1 MHGAALAIISAC
13 VPEPASMLHRTLAL
27 ALLFA
32 PTIAEAQLCEGQSA
46 AIAPDGRA
54 FGHLPYGDAPE
65 TELVTLPSEYSVG
78 NPCVVR
84 ADMLPDLLRLFAAAQ
99 GDPAVMGQLRA
110 LSCHRSIA
118 RQRGVF
124 CRGETSNPADRAISV
139 APPGYSEHST
149 GYALDFAVRPANGC
163 PDAEACMAATPAA
176 RWLRTNAPRFGFEQS
191 FPGGN
196 KQHVKW
202 EPWHWRWVG
211 ATSSTLGAAKARFVF
226 SRARTQ
232 YPADPGIVALVLKVA
247 TQPPVPAQDLP
258 KVVSGKKKR
267 R

>member
-1 MHGAALAIISAC
+1 
-13 VPEPASMLHRTLAL
+13 MLHRIVAL
-27 ALLFA
+27 VLVLA
-32 PTIAEAQLCEGQSA
+32 PTVAEAQLCEGQSA

-65 TELVTLPSEYSVG
+65 SELVTLPSEYSVG

-99 GDPAVMGQLRA
+99 GDPSVMGQLRA
-110 LSCHRSIA
+110 LSCQRSIA
-118 RQRGVF
+118 RQRSVF
-124 CRGETSNPADRAISV
+124 CRGETSSAADRAISV

-176 RWLRTNAPRFGFEQS
+176 RWLRLNAPRFGFEQS

-211 ATSSTLGAAKARFVF
+211 ASESATGAAKARFVF
-226 SRARTQ
+226 ARARRL
-232 YPADPGIVALVLKVA
+232 YPADPGVVPLVVKFSAPPPLPTPVA
-247 TQPPVPAQDLP
+247 PPP
-258 KVVSGKKKR
+258 SRSKKKR

>member
-1 MHGAALAIISAC
+1 
-13 VPEPASMLHRTLAL
+13 MLHRAL
-27 ALLFA
+27 MLIPFLA
-32 PTIAEAQLCEGQSA
+32 PTAAAAQLCEGQSA

-65 TELVTLPSEYSVG
+65 NELVTLPGEYSVG

-84 ADMLPDLLRLFAAAQ
+84 ADVLPDLLRLFAAAQ
-99 GDPAVMGQLRA
+99 GDPSVMGQLRA

-118 RQRGVF
+118 RQRDVF
-124 CRGETSNPADRAISV
+124 CRGETTSAADRAISV

-176 RWLRTNAPRFGFEQS
+176 RWLRANAPRFGFEQS

-202 EPWHWRWVG
+202 EPWHWRWVS
-211 ATSSTLGAAKARFVF
+211 AKSTAPGAARARFVF
-226 SRARTQ
+226 ARARSS
-232 YPADPGIVALVLKVA
+232 YPANPAVMPLVLKFVA
-247 TQPPVPAQDLP
+247 QPPLP
-258 KVVSGKKKR
+258 TVSAPLPTKTKKR
-267 R
+267 RR

>member
-1 MHGAALAIISAC
+1 
-13 VPEPASMLHRTLAL
+13 MLHRTLAL

-32 PTIAEAQLCEGQSA
+32 PTIADAQLCEGQSA

-65 TELVTLPSEYSVG
+65 TELVTLPAEYSVG

-84 ADMLPDLLRLFAAAQ
+84 ADILPDLLRLFAAAQ
-99 GDPAVMGQLRA
+99 SDPAVMGQLRA

-118 RQRGVF
+118 RQRNVF
-124 CRGETSNPADRAISV
+124 CRGETTSPADRAISV

-176 RWLRTNAPRFGFEQS
+176 RWLRANARRFGFEQS

-196 KQHVKW
+196 KQNVKW

-211 ATSSTLGAAKARFVF
+211 ATESTPGAAKARFLF
-226 SRARTQ
+226 ARARKQ
-232 YPADPGIVALVLKVA
+232 YPADPGILPIVVRFAA
-247 TQPPVPAQDLP
+247 PPPVPTPIAPPTQP
-258 KVVSGKKKR
+258 SKKKR

>member
-1 MHGAALAIISAC
+1 
-13 VPEPASMLHRTLAL
+13 MLHRTLMF
-27 ALLFA
+27 LLLLA
-32 PTIAEAQLCEGQSA
+32 PTAAQAQLCEGQSA

-54 FGHLPYGDAPE
+54 FGHLPYGDASE
-65 TELVTLPSEYSVG
+65 SELVTLPSEYSVG
-78 NPCVVR
+78 NRCVVR

-110 LSCHRSIA
+110 LSCQRSIA

-124 CRGETSNPADRAISV
+124 CRGGGSDPADRAISV

-149 GYALDFAVRPANGC
+149 GYALDFAVRPRNGC

-176 RWLRTNAPRFGFEQS
+176 RWLRLNAPRFGFEQS

-196 KQHVKW
+196 KQRVKW

-211 ATSSTLGAAKARFVF
+211 VTADAPGAAKARFVF
-226 SRARTQ
+226 ARARAS
-232 YPADPGIVALVLKVA
+232 YPADPGVMPILVKA
-247 TQPPVPAQDLP
+247 AAPPPVPAP
-258 KVVSGKKKR
+258 IVPPVPPKKKR

>member
-1 MHGAALAIISAC
+1 M
-13 VPEPASMLHRTLAL
+13 PEPSTMLRRILSVL
-27 ALLFA
+27 LLFA
-32 PTIAEAQLCEGQSA
+32 PTVAQAQLCEGQSA

-84 ADMLPDLLRLFAAAQ
+84 ADVLPDLLRLFAAAQ

-110 LSCHRSIA
+110 LSCQRSIA

-124 CRGETSNPADRAISV
+124 CRGETTSPADRAISV

-149 GYALDFAVRPANGC
+149 GYALDFAVRPTNGC

-176 RWLRTNAPRFGFEQS
+176 RWLRANAPRFGFEQS

-211 ATSSTLGAAKARFVF
+211 ATESVPGAAKARFVF
-226 SRARTQ
+226 ARARRL
-232 YPADPGIVALVLKVA
+232 YPADPAIVPVVLRVV
-247 TQPPVPAQDLP
+247 TQPPVPTAIVP
-258 KVVSGKKKR
+258 AVAPGKKKR

>member
-1 MHGAALAIISAC
+1 
-13 VPEPASMLHRTLAL
+13 MLHRTLMF
-27 ALLFA
+27 LLLLA
-32 PTIAEAQLCEGQSA
+32 PTAAEAQLCEGQSA

-78 NPCVVR
+78 NRCVVR

-99 GDPAVMGQLRA
+99 ADPAVMGQLRA

-176 RWLRTNAPRFGFEQS
+176 RWLRLNAPRFGFEQS

-202 EPWHWRWVG
+202 EPWHWRWVAPTSN
-211 ATSSTLGAAKARFVF
+211 ATGAAKARFVF
-226 SRARTQ
+226 ARARTQ
-232 YPADPGIVALVLKVA
+232 YPADPGITPLIVQIVA
-247 TQPPVPAQDLP
+247 QPPVPAP
-258 KVVSGKKKR
+258 IVSPVAPPTKKKKR
-267 R
+267 